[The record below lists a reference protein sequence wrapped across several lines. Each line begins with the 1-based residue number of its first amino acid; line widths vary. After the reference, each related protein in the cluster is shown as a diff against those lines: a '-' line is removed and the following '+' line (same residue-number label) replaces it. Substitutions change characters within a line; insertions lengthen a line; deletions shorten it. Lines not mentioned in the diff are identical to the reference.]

1 MVGLMLHMI
10 RVFTRDLTQA
20 DLSQVNTDR
29 ENEYQEAKTQ
39 STTGA
44 APTGTLKVWSTRGEI
59 HTVVESQVLKNC

>member
-1 MVGLMLHMI
+1 MH
-10 RVFTRDLTQA
+10 TQA